1 MTATQDCQRTA
12 GPGVETA
19 WFYFSHRGLRGPMF
33 CPTGVQEAAYTVV
46 DHVLHDVAQLEEC
59 MHLRV
64 VFCGGEKAVT

>member
-1 MTATQDCQRTA
+1 
-12 GPGVETA
+12 
-19 WFYFSHRGLRGPMF
+19 MF

-64 VFCGGEKAVT
+64 VWRGESCNVIECNKMNVIGIHFSI